1 MTEKAETK
9 SGNSGPGSHRLE
21 KGVNRLASGAHSGI
35 DAASDAAG
43 PAIDRMA
50 SRAHRAVD
58 KADDVATHAV
68 EALDELGEKGEEW
81 IATGAGYVRKHPF
94 VSVGV
99 AVAAGF
105 ILSRLLS
112 SR

>member
-1 MTEKAETK
+1 MTEKAEVK

-35 DAASDAAG
+35 DAATDAAG

-68 EALDELGEKGEEW
+68 EALDAFSEKGEAW
-81 IATGAGYVRKHPF
+81 VATGTDYMRKHPF
-94 VSVGV
+94 VSAGL